1 MLEICLYLGG
11 IIVCVAVISLITC
24 GIVGSIY
31 EYDNND
37 KRRFMKKVLL
47 IGIVLIFIG
56 ECGINAVT
64 RKEYTETRLTNRYE
78 LKLFKNGTKVEEK
91 ILEEDVYVV
100 GFVNSRKTYIY
111 YRLKDG
117 KRYKKDI
124 GSGNV
129 FVSEIANL
137 KKPVMKEYTTCKKYK
152 GCSTSFVRFLTDFQI
167 NETHKF
173 EILVPEGTIQ
183 LNIDY

>member
-100 GFVNSRKTYIY
+100 SFVNARKAYIY

-137 KKPVMKEYTTCKKYK
+137 KKTVMKEYTICKKYK
-152 GCSTSFVRFLTDFQI
+152 GLSTSFVRFLIPSKI
-167 NETHKF
+167 NETREF
-173 EILVPEGTIQ
+173 EILVPEGTRQ
-183 LNIDY
+183 LNID

>member
-1 MLEICLYLGG
+1 MLGICLYLGG
-11 IIVCVAVISLITC
+11 IIVCVTSLFLIIYVII
-24 GIVGSIY
+24 GSIY
-31 EYDNND
+31 EYDSTD
-37 KRRFMKKVLL
+37 ERRSMKKGLL

-56 ECGINAVT
+56 ACGTNAFT
-64 RKEYTETRLTNRYE
+64 KKEYTETRLTNRYE
-78 LKLFKNGTKVEEK
+78 LKLFKKGTKVEEK

-117 KRYKKDI
+117 KCYKKDI
-124 GSGNV
+124 KSGNV

>member
-1 MLEICLYLGG
+1 MLGICLYLGG
-11 IIVCVAVISLITC
+11 IIVCVTSLFLIIYVII
-24 GIVGSIY
+24 GSIY

-111 YRLKDG
+111 YRL
-117 KRYKKDI
+117 RSLFPLS
-124 GSGNV
+124 GS
-129 FVSEIANL
+129 F
-137 KKPVMKEYTTCKKYK
+137 
-152 GCSTSFVRFLTDFQI
+152 FLRLSDVGGIFS
-167 NETHKF
+167 
-173 EILVPEGTIQ
+173 LS
-183 LNIDY
+183 